1 MFRSTSRNFAIV
13 DEKVINLIV
22 VLECFG
28 VRFFDWSP
36 SVENGFLCNFW

>member
-13 DEKVINLIV
+13 DEKVIHLIV

-28 VRFFDWSP
+28 VTFFGWS
-36 SVENGFLCNFW
+36 SSIENGFLCNFW